1 MNYTA
6 LYSTLYRVRNVTRL
20 AAKIAAW
27 LFGIQTAIL
36 FLLAS
41 GAGASLPY
49 TSTPALRFA
58 AALAVLFL
66 APRLFDAAL
75 RRIATAARHRAA

>member
-6 LYSTLYRVRNVTRL
+6 LYSTLYRVRNITHT
-20 AAKIAAW
+20 AAKVFAW
-27 LFGIQTAIL
+27 LFGVQTAIL

-41 GAGASLPY
+41 GAGAALPY

-58 AALAVLFL
+58 AALAVLFI